1 MKKESQMS
9 KDLFVSGVIYLQ
21 EVVGFDVVSIWSQSG
36 YLAKASFIFAV
47 LAILFILGYM
57 LSKAFK

>member
-1 MKKESQMS
+1 MS

>member
-1 MKKESQMS
+1 MKKESHMS
-9 KDLFVSGVIYLQ
+9 KDLFVSGAIYLQ
-21 EVVGFDVVSIWSQSG
+21 EVGFDVVSLWSQG
-36 YLAKASFIFAV
+36 GFLAKALFIFFV

>member
-1 MKKESQMS
+1 MKKESHM
-9 KDLFVSGVIYLQ
+9 VIYLQ
-21 EVVGFDVVSIWSQSG
+21 EVGFDVVSMWSQSG
-36 YLAKASFIFAV
+36 YFARSSFIFAV

>member
-1 MKKESQMS
+1 MS
-9 KDLFVSGVIYLQ
+9 KDLFVSGAIYLQ
-21 EVVGFDVVSIWSQSG
+21 EVGFDVVSMWSQAG
-36 YLAKASFIFAV
+36 FLAKATFTFAV